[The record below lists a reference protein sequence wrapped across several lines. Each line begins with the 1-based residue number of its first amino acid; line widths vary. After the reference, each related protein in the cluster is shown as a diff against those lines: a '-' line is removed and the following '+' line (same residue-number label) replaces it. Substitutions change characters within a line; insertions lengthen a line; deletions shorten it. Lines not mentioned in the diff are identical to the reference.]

1 MLDIG
6 FFELLVIAIIGL
18 LVVGPERL
26 PKYIAQGMKMLRNV
40 KDMASKA
47 KDDIVESAGIKDLDL
62 KNLSNLDPSK
72 LANNVFDD
80 KEETKPQ
87 AQKKFDQDVSK
98 ESRSL
103 SIFLLTYLQK
113 LLNLI

>member
-1 MLDIG
+1 LLDIG
-6 FFELLVIAIIGL
+6 FFELLVIAVIGL

-26 PKYIAQGMKMLRNV
+26 PKYIAQGVKMLRNV
-40 KDMASKA
+40 KDMVTKA

-62 KNLSNLDPSK
+62 KDLSKFDPSK

-87 AQKKFDQDVSK
+87 AQKKFDQDA
-98 ESRSL
+98 
-103 SIFLLTYLQK
+103 T
-113 LLNLI
+113 

>member
-6 FFELLVIAIIGL
+6 FFELLVIAVIGL

-26 PKYIAQGMKMLRNV
+26 PKYIAQGVKMLRNV
-40 KDMASKA
+40 RDMATKA

-62 KNLSNLDPSK
+62 KDLSKLDPNK

-80 KEETKPQ
+80 KDETKPQ
-87 AQKKFDQDVSK
+87 VQKKFDQDA
-98 ESRSL
+98 
-103 SIFLLTYLQK
+103 T
-113 LLNLI
+113 

>member
-1 MLDIG
+1 MLLPIVQRIRCLTRWD
-6 FFELLVIAIIGL
+6 FLLKV
-18 LVVGPERL
+18 EDFL
-26 PKYIAQGMKMLRNV
+26 PCPKDTLKVTRNV

-87 AQKKFDQDVSK
+87 AQKKFDQDA
-98 ESRSL
+98 
-103 SIFLLTYLQK
+103 T
-113 LLNLI
+113 